1 MDGKAGPDRNE
12 VSIFWNTYYWL
23 TIWVSLAITVTVH
36 LAGNNRVDL
45 RYDIAFV
52 GWTMAAQLLAVR
64 WPKQVK
70 LLHAISVLPFLAY
83 YFTAPAILVD
93 PSLRPLV
100 YILFS
105 LFPIYAVSAM
115 AGAAGAIA
123 SLALA
128 TFSGMS
134 LLLSSRLATAIA
146 PIYWGLAAMMGYGHY
161 RLTRVLQEHYRRL
174 ATQAISDPLTGL
186 GNRRALERDFNRY
199 RELAQREEKR
209 LILTLWD
216 INDLKKIN
224 DIHGHAFGDRV
235 IKKFARAVANSA
247 RSSDPFYRIGGDE
260 FAGLHIGIDNPN
272 DLIRRI
278 REKSPWI
285 SAGWAD
291 ATNLSFEEAYKKAD
305 QNMYTDKSTK
315 SPVPAVFEFD
325 DL

>member
-1 MDGKAGPDRNE
+1 MFGKTDAAHNE
-12 VSIFWNTYYWL
+12 ILDFWNSYYWL
-23 TIWVSLAITVTVH
+23 AMWASLAIAAFVH
-36 LAGNNRVDL
+36 VAGHHPVDL
-45 RYDIAFV
+45 LYDLLFA
-52 GWTMAAQLLAVR
+52 GWTAVAQLLALR
-64 WPKQVK
+64 WPAHARM
-70 LLHAISVLPFLAY
+70 LHALSVLPFLGY
-83 YFTAPAILVD
+83 YCNAPGILVD
-93 PSLRPLV
+93 DKERPMV

-105 LFPIYAVSAM
+105 FFPIYTASAM
-115 AGAAGAIA
+115 AGAIGVAL

-128 TFSGMS
+128 MLSGTS
-134 LLLSSRLATAIA
+134 LLLSSQLSAAIA
-146 PIYWGLAAMMGYGHY
+146 PIYWGLAAMIGYGHHHLTEALQKQY
-161 RLTRVLQEHYRRL
+161 QRLT
-174 ATQAISDPLTGL
+174 TQALSDPLTGL

-199 RELAQREEKR
+199 RDLAQREGKR
-209 LILTLWD
+209 LVLTLWD

-235 IKKFARAVANSA
+235 IKKFASAVANSA
-247 RSSDPFYRIGGDE
+247 RRSDPFYRIGGDE

-315 SPVPAVFEFD
+315 PPEPAVFEFD
-325 DL
+325 D